1 VSDILVIAALG
12 LAGFGVLMVLL
23 AAVGLVRFPD
33 VYTRSHAAGKAAT
46 LGVCCVMLGAA
57 LGLGGWGALWRALLA
72 VVFLFVTIPVGA
84 QLIARAALRNGAPP
98 SPDTRLDSAL
108 HQSGC
113 CGLPPTKPEAGRED

>member
-1 VSDILVIAALG
+1 MNLFLEMAALVV
-12 LAGFGVLMVLL
+12 AGFGVVMVLL
-23 AAVGLVRFPD
+23 AAVGLLRLPD

-57 LGLGGWGALWRALLA
+57 LGLGGMGALLRALLA

-84 QLIARAALRNGAPP
+84 QLIARAALRNGARP

-108 HQSGC
+108 DGSDS
-113 CGLPPTKPEAGRED
+113 CGLGNQKGEQVPES